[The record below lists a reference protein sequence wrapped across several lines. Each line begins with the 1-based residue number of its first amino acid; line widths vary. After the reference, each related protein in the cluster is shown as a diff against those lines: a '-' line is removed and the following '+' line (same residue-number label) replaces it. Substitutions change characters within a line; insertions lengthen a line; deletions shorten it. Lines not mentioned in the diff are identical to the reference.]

1 MKRIVSAVIL
11 IPLIVW
17 DVLAAPQWVFLGIMA
32 VVGAIAYYEFDT
44 IAQGHSIPRRGWP
57 GGPWTGMAAGLL
69 LLFAP
74 QPVMATLV
82 MLAIVLMILALRL
95 EDLAGA
101 LPTAASVLLGI
112 VYIFGA
118 WRCAILL
125 RDLNP
130 HWLMVSLLVSW
141 AGDTAAMYVGRSL
154 GKNKMAPRISP
165 GKTWEGAAGS
175 VVGGVLATVV
185 YTYFFIPQVALWVVI
200 LVGGVGNVAG
210 QAGDLAES
218 AFKRGANV
226 KDSGTL
232 LPGHGGWLDRIDS
245 SLFSIP
251 AVYFVL
257 RLLEQWFVGV
267 PGY

>member
-1 MKRIVSAVIL
+1 MKRLVSAAIL

-17 DVLAAPQWVFLGIMA
+17 DVLAAPQWVFLAIMA
-32 VVGAIAYYEFDT
+32 AVGAVAYYEFDA
-44 IAQGHSIPRRGWP
+44 IAAAHAVPRGKWP
-57 GGPWTGMAAGLL
+57 GGPWTGMAAGLIL
-69 LLFAP
+69 LLAP

-82 MLAIVLMILALRL
+82 VLAAALMLLALRL

-101 LPTAASVLLGI
+101 LPTAAMVLLGI

-125 RDLNP
+125 RNVNP

-141 AGDTAAMYVGRSL
+141 AGDTAALYVGRAF
-154 GKNKMAPRISP
+154 GRRKMASRISP
-165 GKTWEGAAGS
+165 SKTWEGAAGS
-175 VVGGVLATVV
+175 VAGGVLAAIL
-185 YTYFFIPQVALWVVI
+185 YTYFFIPQVPLWAVI
-200 LVGGVGNVAG
+200 LVGAAGNLAG

-257 RLLEQWFVGV
+257 RLL
-267 PGY
+267 